1 MATYF
6 VRMSNGYKGQGA
18 KRRDYIAREKSFSSK
33 KIRQE
38 LVASEDFNLPSWAGN
53 SREFFEAADKYERN
67 NGIVFRQMII
77 ALPCELSHE
86 ENIDIARNIV
96 KKIVG
101 NTKAGTWAIHS
112 KPAFTTNDEN
122 IHMHLMFS
130 DRIQDPAISEK
141 SKELYFKRY
150 NSKNPEKGG
159 YQKDASLNAGYHKNP
174 AMNQIREQIAD
185 AINEGYAKAGIDIR
199 ISGKTLE
206 EQKAEAISENDLDKA
221 KLLDRKPFRHIKQK
235 HWRKMQKIFE
245 ESTAIDHSKPIPIQ
259 LNDEH
264 WDIFK
269 RVIDFDINTAE
280 ELLNRLEYQAKKL
293 KYKAN
298 KLEKAAKAA
307 LIETEEFITGT
318 DLIKVIND
326 IETKSNIRIN
336 NNTAYVNLYNNI
348 YANKEMR
355 SFMAMNFVTR
365 GRVKKLN
372 KSKSKLESYFSK
384 KRNLKNENRLT
395 PNEEHRLNL
404 LIRSTQEQIKYL
416 EDQIL
421 IIKNKPVAKKRYD
434 YFLARLKKSMTNARE
449 KATKKY
455 EEAKIFKLLKKE
467 TQELKSNISNTNEQI
482 PEPKILKLI
491 QEINIKEPQKAIEII
506 NQIKNLIPE
515 EFQKQKE
522 KTQNQNIKNEEQ
534 YEKHKK
540 TIQEQDKER

>member
-67 NGIVFRQMII
+67 NGVVFRQLII

-86 ENIDIARNIV
+86 ENVLVARNIV
-96 KKIVG
+96 KKIIG
-101 NTKAGTWAIHS
+101 NDKAGTWAIHS

-130 DRIQDPAISEK
+130 DRIQDPAIKEK
-141 SKELYFKRY
+141 SKELYFRRY

-159 YQKDASLNAGYHKNP
+159 YLKDTTLNTGHHKNP

-235 HWRKMQKIFE
+235 HWRKMQTIFE

-293 KYKAN
+293 KYKDN

-365 GRVKKLN
+365 GRVKKL
-372 KSKSKLESYFSK
+372 KKAKSKLETYFSK

-421 IIKNKPVAKKRYD
+421 SIKNKPIAKKRYD
-434 YFLARLKKSMTNARE
+434 YFLARLKKSMTDSRE

-455 EEAKIFKLLKKE
+455 EEAKIFRLLKKE

-482 PEPKILKLI
+482 PEPKILKLV
-491 QEINIKEPQKAIEII
+491 QEINIKEPQKAVEII
-506 NQIKNLIPE
+506 TQIKNLIPE

-522 KTQNQNIKNEEQ
+522 KIQNQNIKKEEN
-534 YEKHKK
+534 KK
-540 TIQEQDKER
+540 AIQKQSKER

>member
-6 VRMSNGYKGQGA
+6 VRMSTGHKGQGA
-18 KRRDYIAREKSFSSK
+18 KRRDYIAREKSFSGE
-33 KIRQE
+33 KIKQE
-38 LVASEDFNLPSWAGN
+38 LVATEDFNLPSWAKNG
-53 SREFFEAADKYERN
+53 REFFEAADKFERR
-67 NGIVFRQMII
+67 NGVVFRQLII

-86 ENIDIARNIV
+86 ENIKIARNIV
-96 KKIVG
+96 QKIVG

-112 KPAFTTNDEN
+112 KPAFTTNKEN

-130 DRIQDPAISEK
+130 DRIQDPNISEK
-141 SKELYFKRY
+141 PKELYFRRY
-150 NSKNPEKGG
+150 NQKNPEKGG
-159 YQKDASLNAGYHKNP
+159 YLKDITLNVGHRKNP
-174 AMNQIREQIAD
+174 LMNQIRDRIAE

-206 EQKAEAISENDLDKA
+206 AQKAEAISENDLDKA
-221 KLLDRKPFRHIKQK
+221 KLVDRKPFRHIEQK
-235 HWRKMQKIFE
+235 HWRKMQKIYE

-259 LNDEH
+259 LNNEH

-280 ELLNRLEYQAKKL
+280 ELLNRLEYQFKKS

-298 KLEKAAKAA
+298 KLKKAAKSA

-318 DLIKVIND
+318 DLIKVIKD

-348 YANKEMR
+348 YANKEIR

-365 GRVKKLN
+365 GRVKKLKKAKN
-372 KSKSKLESYFSK
+372 NLESYISK
-384 KRNLKNENRLT
+384 KKHLKNENRLT

-404 LIRSTQEQIKYL
+404 LIRATQEQIKYL

-421 IIKNKPVAKKRYD
+421 SIKNKPVAKKRYD
-434 YFLARLKKSMTNARE
+434 YFLARLKKSMTDARE

-491 QEINIKEPQKAIEII
+491 QEINIKEPQKAIEKII
-506 NQIKNLIPE
+506 QIKNLIPE

-522 KTQNQNIKNEEQ
+522 KAQNQNIKNEE
-534 YEKHKK
+534 HKK
-540 TIQEQDKER
+540 AVQRQDKER

>member
-130 DRIQDPAISEK
+130 DRIQDPNISEK
-141 SKELYFKRY
+141 PKELYFRRY

-159 YQKDASLNAGYHKNP
+159 YLKDISLNVGHRKNP
-174 AMNQIREQIAD
+174 LMNQIREQIAD

-206 EQKAEAISENDLDKA
+206 EQKVEAISENDLDKA

-259 LNDEH
+259 LNNDH
-264 WDIFK
+264 WDVFK
-269 RVIDFDINTAE
+269 QVIDFDINTAE

-298 KLEKAAKAA
+298 KLEKTAQAA

-318 DLIKVIND
+318 DLIKILND
-326 IETKSNIRIN
+326 TETKSDIKIN

-355 SFMAMNFVTR
+355 SFMAMNFITR
-365 GRVKKLN
+365 GLVKKTN
-372 KSKSKLESYFSK
+372 KSKSKLESYISK
-384 KRNLKNENRLT
+384 KKHLKNENRLT
-395 PNEEHRLNL
+395 PHEEHRLNL
-404 LIRSTQEQIKYL
+404 LIRSSQEQIKYL
-416 EDQIL
+416 EEQIVS
-421 IIKNKPVAKKRYD
+421 IKNKPIAKKRYE
-434 YFLARLKKSMTNARE
+434 YFINRLKKSMTDARE

-455 EEAKIFKLLKKE
+455 EEAKIFKLLRKE
-467 TQELKSNISNTNEQI
+467 TQELKNKISNTNEQI

-491 QEINIKEPQKAIEII
+491 QEINIKQPQKAIEII

-522 KTQNQNIKNEEQ
+522 KTQNQNIKNEE
-534 YEKHKK
+534 HKK
-540 TIQEQDKER
+540 AIQKQSKER

>member
-6 VRMSNGYKGQGA
+6 VRMSNGYKGQSG
-18 KRRDYIAREKSFSSK
+18 KRRDYIAREKSFSGE

-38 LVASEDFNLPSWAGN
+38 LVASEDFNLPYWAKS

-67 NGIVFRQMII
+67 NGVVFRQLII

-86 ENIDIARNIV
+86 ENVLVAKNIV
-96 KKIVG
+96 QKIIG
-101 NTKAGTWAIHS
+101 NDKAGTWAIHS
-112 KPAFTTNDEN
+112 KPAFSTNDEN

-130 DRIQDPAISEK
+130 DRIQDPAIKEK
-141 SKELYFKRY
+141 SKELYFRRY
-150 NSKNPEKGG
+150 NPKNPEKGG
-159 YQKDASLNAGYHKNP
+159 YQKDTTLNTGHHKNP

-199 ISGKTLE
+199 ISEKTLE
-206 EQKAEAISENDLDKA
+206 AQKAEAISENDLDKA

-259 LNDEH
+259 LNNDH
-264 WDIFK
+264 WDVFK
-269 RVIDFDINTAE
+269 QVIDFDINTAE
-280 ELLNRLEYQAKKL
+280 ELLNRLEYQFKKS

-298 KLEKAAKAA
+298 KLKKAAKAA

-348 YANKEMR
+348 YANKEIR

-365 GRVKKLN
+365 GRVKKLKKAKN
-372 KSKSKLESYFSK
+372 NLESYISK
-384 KRNLKNENRLT
+384 KKHLKNENRLT

-404 LIRSTQEQIKYL
+404 LIRATQEQIKYL

-421 IIKNKPVAKKRYD
+421 SIKNKPVAKKRYD
-434 YFLARLKKSMTNARE
+434 YFLARLKKSMTDARE

-491 QEINIKEPQKAIEII
+491 QEINIKEPQKAIEKII
-506 NQIKNLIPE
+506 QIKNLIPE

-522 KTQNQNIKNEEQ
+522 KAQNQNIKNEE
-534 YEKHKK
+534 HKK
-540 TIQEQDKER
+540 AVQRQDKER

>member
-130 DRIQDPAISEK
+130 DRIQDPNISEK
-141 SKELYFKRY
+141 PKELYFRRY
-150 NSKNPEKGG
+150 NQKNPEKGG
-159 YQKDASLNAGYHKNP
+159 YLKDISLNVGHRKNP
-174 AMNQIREQIAD
+174 LMNQIREQIAD

-206 EQKAEAISENDLDKA
+206 AQKAEAISENDLGKA
-221 KLLDRKPFRHIKQK
+221 ALLDRKPFRHIEQN

-259 LNDEH
+259 LNNEH

-280 ELLNRLEYQAKKL
+280 ELLNRLEYQFKKS

-298 KLEKAAKAA
+298 KLKKAAKAA
-307 LIETEEFITGT
+307 LIET
-318 DLIKVIND
+318 
-326 IETKSNIRIN
+326 
-336 NNTAYVNLYNNI
+336 
-348 YANKEMR
+348 
-355 SFMAMNFVTR
+355 
-365 GRVKKLN
+365 
-372 KSKSKLESYFSK
+372 
-384 KRNLKNENRLT
+384 
-395 PNEEHRLNL
+395 
-404 LIRSTQEQIKYL
+404 
-416 EDQIL
+416 
-421 IIKNKPVAKKRYD
+421 
-434 YFLARLKKSMTNARE
+434 
-449 KATKKY
+449 
-455 EEAKIFKLLKKE
+455 
-467 TQELKSNISNTNEQI
+467 
-482 PEPKILKLI
+482 
-491 QEINIKEPQKAIEII
+491 
-506 NQIKNLIPE
+506 
-515 EFQKQKE
+515 
-522 KTQNQNIKNEEQ
+522 
-534 YEKHKK
+534 
-540 TIQEQDKER
+540 

>member
-53 SREFFEAADKYERN
+53 SREFFEAADKFERN
-67 NGIVFRQMII
+67 NGVVFRQLII

-86 ENIDIARNIV
+86 ENILVAKNIV
-96 KKIVG
+96 QKIIG
-101 NTKAGTWAIHS
+101 NDKAGTWAIHS

-130 DRIQDPAISEK
+130 DRIQDPAIKEK
-141 SKELYFKRY
+141 SKELYFRRY

-159 YQKDASLNAGYHKNP
+159 YQKDTTLNTGHHKNP

-206 EQKAEAISENDLDKA
+206 AQKAEAISANDLDKA
-221 KLLDRKPFRHIKQK
+221 KLLDRKPFRHIEQN

-318 DLIKVIND
+318 DLIKVLND

-365 GRVKKLN
+365 GRVKKL
-372 KSKSKLESYFSK
+372 KKAKSKLETYFSK

-404 LIRSTQEQIKYL
+404 LIRSTKEQIKYL

-421 IIKNKPVAKKRYD
+421 STKNKPVAKKRYD

-449 KATKKY
+449 KATQKY
-455 EEAKIFKLLKKE
+455 EEAKIFRLLKKE

-491 QEINIKEPQKAIEII
+491 QEINITEPQKAIEII
-506 NQIKNLIPE
+506 IQIKNLIPE
-515 EFQKQKE
+515 EFKKHKE

-540 TIQEQDKER
+540 VIQRQDRER

>member
-6 VRMSNGYKGQGA
+6 VRMSNGYKGQSG
-18 KRRDYIAREKSFSSK
+18 KRRDYIAREKSFSGE

-38 LVASEDFNLPSWAGN
+38 LVASEDFNLPSWAKNG
-53 SREFFEAADKYERN
+53 REFFEAADKFERR
-67 NGIVFRQMII
+67 NGVVFRQLII

-86 ENIDIARNIV
+86 ENVLVAKNIV
-96 KKIVG
+96 QKIIG
-101 NTKAGTWAIHS
+101 NDKAGTWAIHS

-130 DRIQDPAISEK
+130 DRIQDPAIKEK
-141 SKELYFKRY
+141 SKELYFRRY
-150 NSKNPEKGG
+150 NPKNPEKGG
-159 YQKDASLNAGYHKNP
+159 YQKDTTLNTGHHKNP

-199 ISGKTLE
+199 ISEKTLE
-206 EQKAEAISENDLDKA
+206 AQKAEAISENDLDKA

-259 LNDEH
+259 LNNDH
-264 WDIFK
+264 WDVFK
-269 RVIDFDINTAE
+269 QVIDFDINTAE

-298 KLEKAAKAA
+298 KLEKTAQAA

-318 DLIKVIND
+318 DLIKILND
-326 IETKSNIRIN
+326 TETKSDIKIN

-355 SFMAMNFVTR
+355 SFMAMNFITR
-365 GRVKKLN
+365 GLVKKTN
-372 KSKSKLESYFSK
+372 KSKSKLESYISK
-384 KRNLKNENRLT
+384 KKHLKNENRLT
-395 PNEEHRLNL
+395 PHEEHRLNL
-404 LIRSTQEQIKYL
+404 LIRSSQEQIKYL
-416 EDQIL
+416 EEQIVS
-421 IIKNKPVAKKRYD
+421 IKNKPIAKKRYE
-434 YFLARLKKSMTNARE
+434 YFINRLKKSMTDARE

-455 EEAKIFKLLKKE
+455 EEAKIFKLLRKE

-482 PEPKILKLI
+482 PEPKILKLV

-515 EFQKQKE
+515 EFKKRKGQI
-522 KTQNQNIKNEEQ
+522 QNKNIKNEE
-534 YEKHKK
+534 HKK
-540 TIQEQDKER
+540 EIQRQSKER

>member
-1 MATYF
+1 
-6 VRMSNGYKGQGA
+6 MSNGYKGQGA

-38 LVASEDFNLPSWAGN
+38 LIATEDFNLPSWAKS

-130 DRIQDPAISEK
+130 DRIQDPAINEK
-141 SKELYFKRY
+141 SKELYFRRY
-150 NSKNPEKGG
+150 NQKNPEKGG
-159 YQKDASLNAGYHKNP
+159 YQKDASLNTGYHKNP
-174 AMNQIREQIAD
+174 AMNRIREQIAD

-206 EQKAEAISENDLDKA
+206 AQKAEAISANDLDKA
-221 KLLDRKPFRHIKQK
+221 KLLDRKPFRHIEQN

-259 LNDEH
+259 LNNEH

-365 GRVKKLN
+365 GRVKKLKKTKN
-372 KSKSKLESYFSK
+372 KLESYISK
-384 KRNLKNENRLT
+384 KKHLKNENRLT

-421 IIKNKPVAKKRYD
+421 STKNKPVAKKRYD

-449 KATKKY
+449 KATQKY
-455 EEAKIFKLLKKE
+455 EEAKIFRLLKKE

-491 QEINIKEPQKAIEII
+491 QEINITEPQKAIEII
-506 NQIKNLIPE
+506 IQIKNLIPE

-522 KTQNQNIKNEEQ
+522 KAQNQNIKNEE
-534 YEKHKK
+534 HKK
-540 TIQEQDKER
+540 AVQRQDKER

>member
-18 KRRDYIAREKSFSSK
+18 KRRDYIAREKSFSGE

-53 SREFFEAADKYERN
+53 SREFFEAADKFERN
-67 NGIVFRQMII
+67 NGIIFRQMII
-77 ALPCELSHE
+77 ALPCELGHE
-86 ENIDIARNIV
+86 ENIVIARNIV
-96 KKIVG
+96 QKIIG
-101 NTKAGTWAIHS
+101 NIKAGTWAIHS

-130 DRIQDPAISEK
+130 DRIQDSAINEK
-141 SKELYFKRY
+141 PKKLYFKRY

-159 YQKDASLNAGYHKNP
+159 YLKDIALNVGHRKNP
-174 AMNQIREQIAD
+174 LMNQIRDRIAE
-185 AINEGYAKAGIDIR
+185 AINEGYEHAGLYIR
-199 ISGKTLE
+199 VSGKTLE
-206 EQKAEAISENDLDKA
+206 AQKAEALSENDLDKA
-221 KLLDRKPFRHIKQK
+221 ELLDRKPFRHIKQK

-280 ELLNRLEYQAKKL
+280 ELLNRLEYQVKKL
-293 KYKAN
+293 KYKSRQA
-298 KLEKAAKAA
+298 EKAAKAA

-318 DLIKVIND
+318 DLIKVLND
-326 IETKSNIRIN
+326 IETKSDIRIN

-355 SFMAMNFVTR
+355 SFMAMDFVTR
-365 GRVKKLN
+365 GRIKKLN
-372 KSKSKLESYFSK
+372 KSKSKLESYISK
-384 KRNLKNENRLT
+384 KKHLKNENRLT

-421 IIKNKPVAKKRYD
+421 SIKNKPVAKKRYD

-491 QEINIKEPQKAIEII
+491 QEINIKEPQKAIEKII
-506 NQIKNLIPE
+506 DIKNLLPE
-515 EFQKQKE
+515 EFRKQKE
-522 KTQNQNIKNEEQ
+522 QIQNQNIKNEE
-534 YEKHKK
+534 HKK
-540 TIQEQDKER
+540 AVQRQDKER